1 MRLRIGI
8 IGCGIAG
15 QASAIALA
23 RSGHDVAIVERFPE
37 AHPVGAGLLLQPSG
51 QQALARLGL
60 LERALSW
67 GARIERLYGRTTRHR
82 MVMDLRYGALG
93 EGTFGLGI
101 HRAALF
107 DLLHDALKET
117 TARLVLDFDVA
128 SIDNLARPSLVAR
141 DGRKEGPFD
150 LVIDCAG
157 AHDTLRGAFSSRL
170 SAPLNP
176 WGAVWTTCRDRTG
189 AFASELRQVY
199 RGPDMMIGIVPVGRV
214 PGAPSGDRHVAFF
227 WSLKLA
233 EYERLRAD
241 GLPSLKARICDAWP
255 EAASIVEDIARFEDL
270 TLASYRDVR
279 LRPWNAGRVLA
290 IGDAAHGTSPQL
302 GQGANLALIDAIVL
316 ADVLDRSK
324 DVDDAIAAYER
335 ARRSHIKFYQLGSR
349 FLTPFFQSDI
359 RALGFLRDRFLGPLG
374 KLPVIDH
381 VMRTTLAGV
390 RRFPFGLYRPPV
402 RSTEEMQTAAQ
413 AHGDDVACVT
423 EEK

>member
-1 MRLRIGI
+1 LRIGI

-23 RSGHDVAIVERFPE
+23 RSGHDVTIVERFPQ
-37 AHPVGAGLLLQPSG
+37 ARPVGAGLLLQPSG

-60 LERALSW
+60 LHGALSW
-67 GARIERLYGRTTRHR
+67 GARIERLYGRTTRQR

-107 DLLHDALKET
+107 DLLHGALKET
-117 TARLVLDFDVA
+117 TARLLLDYEVA
-128 SIDNLARPSLVAR
+128 AIEPVGQPFLVAR

-157 AHDTLRGAFSSRL
+157 AHDALRGSFPQHL

-189 AFASELRQVY
+189 AFGDELRQVY
-199 RGPDMMIGIVPVGRV
+199 RGPDMMIGILPVGRV
-214 PGAPSGDRHVAFF
+214 PGSPCEDRHVALF

-233 EYERLRAD
+233 AYERLRAE
-241 GLPSLKARICDAWP
+241 GLASLKARICEAWP
-255 EAASIVEDIARFEDL
+255 EAAPIVEDIAHFEDL

-279 LRPWNAGRVLA
+279 MKPWHAGRVLA

-302 GQGANLALIDAIVL
+302 GQGANLALIDAVVL

-335 ARRSHIKFYQLGSR
+335 ARRSHVNFYQLGSR
-349 FLTPFFQSDI
+349 FLTPFFQSDV
-359 RALGFLRDRFLGPLG
+359 RALGFLRDLLLGPMG
-374 KLPVIDH
+374 KLPVVDH

-390 RRFPFGLYRPPV
+390 RRFPFGLYQPPIP
-402 RSTEEMQTAAQ
+402 STQKVQAAAQ
-413 AHGDDVACVT
+413 ADGDDVARIAQ
-423 EEK
+423 EQ